1 MKKPDNVTENPNILP
16 YGSNVGAPAIKIEN
30 LQTWK
35 ESRIQKVNKQFENK
49 FEKLKNE
56 YEKLVEEYKWN
67 EIIYNSKFNF
77 EPTIGSIYHLYYSK
91 KGEIFLSLIEPKE
104 WNMEF
109 ISSFRYNYDN
119 KWEKI

>member
-1 MKKPDNVTENPNILP
+1 MEKPDNVAENPNILP

-35 ESRIQKVNKQFENK
+35 ETRIQKVNKQFENK
-49 FEKLKNE
+49 FEELKNE
-56 YEKLVEEYKWN
+56 YEKLVEEHKWN

-77 EPTIGSIYHLYYSK
+77 EPAVGSIYHLYYSK

-109 ISSFRYNYDN
+109 IGSFRYNYDN